1 MRTVLGSCLLSLA
14 LSAPAPQDIQIFGDF
29 SHFPS
34 KLPAS
39 FGFEDSDPKI
49 SLSLSDLFGIQQD
62 GEVGKVPA
70 IVTSLFDVLGDSLG
84 VQAGEGEDRV
94 VTVQEDGE
102 YDHHNNTYEEKVL
115 DDGTLVRIN
124 RTTIQDTD
132 QDGNTY
138 FFSSSVHR
146 VLNGEDS
153 VEEND
158 DTFPEDVETEFEDSQ
173 DDETMEEEI
182 RDYENEAEL
191 VPTDIDETENE
202 VDFEKIR
209 NRKAKA
215 EFPGVD
221 DTASVEGLFE

>member
-1 MRTVLGSCLLSLA
+1 MGIPSLEGFP
-14 LSAPAPQDIQIFGDF
+14 STFGD
-29 SHFPS
+29 FPS

-49 SLSLSDLFGIQQD
+49 SLSLSDLFGIQQE
-62 GEVGKVPA
+62 GEGGKVPA
-70 IVTSLFDVLGDSLG
+70 IVTNLFDVLGDSLG

-94 VTVQEDGE
+94 VTVQEDGD

-124 RTTIQDTD
+124 RTTIQETD
-132 QDGNTY
+132 LDGNTY

-153 VEEND
+153 VEESD
-158 DTFPEDVETEFEDSQ
+158 DNVPEDVETEFEDSQ

>member
-1 MRTVLGSCLLSLA
+1 MRTVLGPCLLSLA
-14 LSAPAPQDIQIFGDF
+14 LSAPAPQDIQIFGDL
-29 SHFPS
+29 SHIPS

-49 SLSLSDLFGIQQD
+49 SLSLSDLFGIQRD
-62 GEVGKVPA
+62 GEGGKVPA

-84 VQAGEGEDRV
+84 VQAGEGEDRI

-153 VEEND
+153 VEESD
-158 DTFPEDVETEFEDSQ
+158 DTVPEDVETEFE
-173 DDETMEEEI
+173 EEEI